1 MNNLDDAINATGP
14 KVPMAVTLTDS
25 DVRAS
30 LSRQDVLIAKIEPMR
45 VRIANAL
52 DKIEKGIT
60 VASPLIGLAAP
71 QAIPFLVPTVGA
83 LDLIEGLLRS
93 KGELDEDT
101 LNKIGTVID
110 GFDKAL
116 NPEAPPA
123 DTAPVTPDAVAAAKA
138 IAAHSPHHVPHD
150 ELPPGHTDTSHHAK
164 PPHGEH

>member
-14 KVPMAVTLTDS
+14 KVPFTAPLS
-25 DVRAS
+25 DADVKAS

-45 VRIANAL
+45 VRIANAI

-93 KGELDEDT
+93 KGDLDEPT
-101 LNKIGTVID
+101 LEKIATVID

-116 NPEAPPA
+116 NPAEPVPVDEVPPDA
-123 DTAPVTPDAVAAAKA
+123 VTPDV
-138 IAAHSPHHVPHD
+138 
-150 ELPPGHTDTSHHAK
+150 HAK
-164 PPHGEH
+164 PEH